1 MKAENQRDRRKVSII
16 KRKQYDSQFKAT
28 VALEAVKNQKTIA
41 QIASEY
47 GIHPN
52 QVGKWKKQLLQVLP
66 QVFTNRQTSSE
77 KANDKL
83 ICAVLYDAKHR
94 KPSAP
99 TNFIVKLVS

>member
-1 MKAENQRDRRKVSII
+1 MV

-83 ICAVLYDAKHR
+83 IDELYRQIGQLKVELDWLKKKSGLLH
-94 KPSAP
+94 
-99 TNFIVKLVS
+99 